1 MKCTKCG
8 KEEVL
13 PFRCAYCH
21 QYYCSIHRL
30 PEQHD
35 CPAIHLARSPVEISF
50 IESRA
55 KKKSSQEW
63 ITVSPAKEVSIF
75 HKARLINSE
84 AIHLTIG
91 TLVVI
96 GVGYS
101 LLKFDTSNMMFIL
114 FFSIAFA
121 LSFLA
126 HELAHKI
133 VGLRKGFYAR
143 FRLNTIGLIVTAI
156 SIFLPIKFIAPG
168 AVVIKGISNPR
179 ELCIVALA
187 GPTANILIALTLFL
201 WLLAANFQSSIIYYN
216 GFITLGLLN
225 AYIALFNLIP
235 FGPLDGLKIFS
246 YNKIYW
252 LIPFVAS
259 VVLFIIFN
267 YNLFV
272 NFI

>member
-8 KEEVL
+8 MEEVL

-30 PEQHD
+30 PEQHE
-35 CPAIHLARSPVEISF
+35 CPAIHLARSPVEINF

-63 ITVSPAKEVSIF
+63 ITASPAKKVSIL
-75 HKARLINSE
+75 HKAGLINSE
-84 AIHLTIG
+84 AVHLTIG

-101 LLKFDTSNMMFIL
+101 LLRFDMSNMMFIL
-114 FFSIAFA
+114 LFSLAFA

-126 HELAHKI
+126 HELAHKF
-133 VGLRKGFYAR
+133 VGLQKGFYAR
-143 FRLNTIGLIVTAI
+143 FRLNTIGLIVTTV

-168 AVVIKGISNPR
+168 AVVIKGVSHPR
-179 ELCIVALA
+179 ELCIVALV
-187 GPTANILIALTLFL
+187 GPATNILISLLLFL
-201 WLLAANFQSSIIYYN
+201 WLLVVNFHSSIMYY

-235 FGPLDGLKIFS
+235 LGPLDGLKIFS
-246 YNKIYW
+246 YSKIYW
-252 LIPFVAS
+252 LIPFIAS

-267 YNLFV
+267 YNLFAY
-272 NFI
+272 FI